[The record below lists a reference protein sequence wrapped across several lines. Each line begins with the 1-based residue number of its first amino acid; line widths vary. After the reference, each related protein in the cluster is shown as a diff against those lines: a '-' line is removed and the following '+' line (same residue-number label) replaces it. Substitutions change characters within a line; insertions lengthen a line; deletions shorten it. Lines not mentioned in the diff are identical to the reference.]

1 MKDID
6 ILELKYEDFINP
18 KKIYALIVTF
28 EYDDRSPLIVD
39 EIKLDSIK
47 FILPDFNEDTNSYDA
62 VFEFSSKD
70 EVQSFLDELS
80 KDIKIRDID
89 IYAKRNDITK
99 DEFNEFIEEGSTGFA
114 DLEQIFNLDSPDNNY
129 KVNLSYDKYK
139 SYIAEKYLRP
149 YIEKVTED
157 IKTTFTDKGIDRL
170 LVEYLDLKTLKLE
183 EMDYFIKRGK
193 NVLSFKDNIFIED
206 VKIDMSDECNDEI
219 NNLIYEIDLLDRM
232 YGAIIAGD

>member
-6 ILELKYEDFINP
+6 ILDLKYEDFIDP

-28 EYDDRSPLIVD
+28 EYDDRNPLIVA

-47 FILPDFNEDTNSYDA
+47 FILPDFGEDTNTYDA

-89 IYAKRNDITK
+89 IYAKRDDITK
-99 DEFNEFIEEGSTGFA
+99 DEFNEFIEEGSTDFA
-114 DLEQIFNLDSPDNNY
+114 DLEQIFNLDSPDNDY
-129 KVNLSYDKYK
+129 KVNLSYEKYK
-139 SYIAEKYLRP
+139 SYITEKYLRP

-170 LVEYLDLKTLKLE
+170 LIEYLDLKTLKPE

-193 NVLSFKDNIFIED
+193 NVLSFRDNIFIED
-206 VKIDMSDECNDEI
+206 VKIDMSDECVDEI
-219 NNLIYEIDLLDRM
+219 NALIYEIDLLDRM
-232 YGAIIAGD
+232 YGALIVGD

>member
-70 EVQSFLDELS
+70 KVQSFLDELS

-114 DLEQIFNLDSPDNNY
+114 NLEQIFNLDSPDNDY
-129 KVNLSYDKYK
+129 KINLSYDKYK
-139 SYIAEKYLRP
+139 SYITEKYLRP

-170 LVEYLDLKTLKLE
+170 LIEYLDLKTLKPE

-193 NVLSFKDNIFIED
+193 NVLSFRDNIFIED
-206 VKIDMSDECNDEI
+206 VKIDMSDECIDEI

>member
-1 MKDID
+1 MKDVD
-6 ILELKYEDFINP
+6 ILDLKYEDFIDP

-28 EYDDRSPLIVD
+28 EYDDRNPLIVD

-47 FILPDFNEDTNSYDA
+47 FILPDFGEDTNSYDG
-62 VFEFSSKD
+62 VYEFSSKD
-70 EVQSFLDELS
+70 EAQRFLDELS
-80 KDIKIRDID
+80 KDIKIRDVD
-89 IYAKRNDITK
+89 IYAKINDVTE

-114 DLEQIFNLDSPDNNY
+114 NLEQIFNLDSPDYDY
-129 KVNLSYDKYK
+129 KINLSYDKYK
-139 SYIAEKYLRP
+139 SYITEKYLRP

-170 LVEYLDLKTLKLE
+170 LVEYLDLKTLKPE
-183 EMDYFIKRGK
+183 EMGYFIKRGK
-193 NVLSFKDNIFIED
+193 NVLSFRDNIFIED

-219 NNLIYEIDLLDRM
+219 NILLYEIDLLDRM

>member
-6 ILELKYEDFINP
+6 LLDLKYEDFIDP

-47 FILPDFNEDTNSYDA
+47 FILPNFNEDTNSYDT

-89 IYAKRNDITK
+89 IYAKRNDVTE

-114 DLEQIFNLDSPDNNY
+114 DLEQIFNLDSPDNDY

-139 SYIAEKYLRP
+139 SYITEKYLRP
-149 YIEKVTED
+149 YIDKVTED

-170 LVEYLDLKTLKLE
+170 LVEYLDLKTLKPE

-193 NVLSFKDNIFIED
+193 NVLSFRDNILIED
-206 VKIDMSDECNDEI
+206 IKIDMSDECIDEI

-232 YGAIIAGD
+232 YGALIAGD

>member
-6 ILELKYEDFINP
+6 ILELKYEDFVNP

-47 FILPDFNEDTNSYDA
+47 FILPDFNEDTTSYDA
-62 VFEFSSKD
+62 VYEFSSKD

-114 DLEQIFNLDSPDNNY
+114 DLEQIFNLDSPDNDY
-129 KVNLSYDKYK
+129 KINLSYEKYK
-139 SYIAEKYLRP
+139 SYITEKYLRP

-170 LVEYLDLKTLKLE
+170 LIEYLDLKTLKPE

-193 NVLSFKDNIFIED
+193 NVLSFRDNIFIED
-206 VKIDMSDECNDEI
+206 VKIDMSDECVDEI

-232 YGAIIAGD
+232 YGALIAGD

>member
-6 ILELKYEDFINP
+6 ILDLKYEDFIDP

-28 EYDDRSPLIVD
+28 EYDERSPLIVD

-114 DLEQIFNLDSPDNNY
+114 DLEQIFNLDSPDNDY

-139 SYIAEKYLRP
+139 SYITEKYLRP

-170 LVEYLDLKTLKLE
+170 LIEYLDLKTLKPE

-193 NVLSFKDNIFIED
+193 NVLSFRDNIFIED

>member
-1 MKDID
+1 MKEID
-6 ILELKYEDFINP
+6 ILNLKYEDFVDP

-39 EIKLDSIK
+39 EIKLDSIR
-47 FILPDFNEDTNSYDA
+47 FILPDFGEDTNTYDG
-62 VFEFSSKD
+62 VYEFFSKD

-80 KDIKIRDID
+80 RDVKIRDVD
-89 IYAKRNDITK
+89 IYEKRNDVTK
-99 DEFNEFIEEGSTGFA
+99 GEFNEFIEEGSTGFV
-114 DLEQIFNLDSPDNNY
+114 DLEMLFNLNSPDYDY
-129 KVNLSYDKYK
+129 KINLSFDKYK
-139 SYIAEKYLRP
+139 SYITEKYLRP

-157 IKTTFTDKGIDRL
+157 IKTTFTNKGIDRL

-193 NVLSFKDNIFIED
+193 NVLSFRDNIFIED

-219 NNLIYEIDLLDRM
+219 NTLIYEIDLLGRM
-232 YGAIIAGD
+232 YGSIILRD

>member
-6 ILELKYEDFINP
+6 ILELKYEDFIDP

-39 EIKLDSIK
+39 EIKLNSIK
-47 FILPDFNEDTNSYDA
+47 FILPDFGEDTTTYDA
-62 VFEFSSKD
+62 VYEFSSKD
-70 EVQSFLDELS
+70 EVQRFLDELS

-89 IYAKRNDITK
+89 IYEKRNDVTE
-99 DEFNEFIEEGSTGFA
+99 DEFSEFIEEGSTGFA
-114 DLEQIFNLDSPDNNY
+114 DLEMLFNLNSPDY
-129 KVNLSYDKYK
+129 DYEINLSYDKYK
-139 SYIAEKYLRP
+139 SYITEKYLRP

-170 LVEYLDLKTLKLE
+170 LIEYLDLKTLKPE

-193 NVLSFKDNIFIED
+193 NVLSFRDNIFIED
-206 VKIDMSDECNDEI
+206 VKMDMSDECNDEI
-219 NNLIYEIDLLDRM
+219 KQLLKYIEIYTNIF
-232 YGAIIAGD
+232 I

>member
-6 ILELKYEDFINP
+6 ILELKYEDFVNP

-28 EYDDRSPLIVD
+28 EYDDRNPLIVA

-47 FILPDFNEDTNSYDA
+47 FILPDFGEDTNTYDG
-62 VFEFSSKD
+62 VYEFSSKD

-114 DLEQIFNLDSPDNNY
+114 NLEQIFNLNSPDY
-129 KVNLSYDKYK
+129 DYEINLSYDKYK

-149 YIEKVTED
+149 HIEKITEY
-157 IKTTFTDKGIDRL
+157 IKTTFTNKGIDKL
-170 LVEYLDLKTLKLE
+170 LVEYLDLKTLKPK

-193 NVLSFKDNIFIED
+193 NVLSFRDNIFIED
-206 VKIDMSDECNDEI
+206 VKIDMSDECVDEI
-219 NNLIYEIDLLDRM
+219 NELIYEIDLLDRM

>member
-6 ILELKYEDFINP
+6 ILDLKYEDFIDP

-39 EIKLDSIK
+39 EIKLDSIR
-47 FILPDFNEDTNSYDA
+47 FILPDFGEDTNTYDS
-62 VFEFSSKD
+62 VYEFSSKE

-89 IYAKRNDITK
+89 IYEKRNDVTK
-99 DEFNEFIEEGSTGFA
+99 DEFNDFIEEGSTGFA
-114 DLEQIFNLDSPDNNY
+114 DLEMLFNLNSPDFDY
-129 KVNLSYDKYK
+129 EINLSYDKYK

>member
-6 ILELKYEDFINP
+6 ILDLKYEDFSNP

-28 EYDDRSPLIVD
+28 EYDDRNPLIVD
-39 EIKLDSIK
+39 EIRLDSIK

-89 IYAKRNDITK
+89 IYAKRNDITE

-114 DLEQIFNLDSPDNNY
+114 DLEQIFNLDSPDNDY

-139 SYIAEKYLRP
+139 SYITEKYLRP

-170 LVEYLDLKTLKLE
+170 LIEYLDLKTLKPE

-193 NVLSFKDNIFIED
+193 NVLSFRDNIFIED
-206 VKIDMSDECNDEI
+206 VKIDMSDECIDEI
-219 NNLIYEIDLLDRM
+219 NELIYEIDLLDRM
-232 YGAIIAGD
+232 YGALIARD